1 MHSGKI
7 CVRLR
12 YGIVGQGGVCLDMV
26 TFLMVVQFL
35 ICIGLIVTVVLQ
47 ESKGEG
53 LGSIGGGGKM
63 FFSKASR
70 KEIVLEKSTQYLAVA
85 FMVMAVILSLI

>member
-1 MHSGKI
+1 ME
-7 CVRLR
+7 
-12 YGIVGQGGVCLDMV
+12 

-53 LGSIGGGGKM
+53 LGSIGGGVNVFG
-63 FFSKASR
+63 KASR
-70 KEIVLEKSTQYLAVA
+70 KEIVLEKSTQYQL
-85 FMVMAVILSLI
+85 LPSW

>member
-1 MHSGKI
+1 ME
-7 CVRLR
+7 
-12 YGIVGQGGVCLDMV
+12 

-53 LGSIGGGGKM
+53 LGSIGGGSKM
-63 FFSKASR
+63 FFGKASR
-70 KEIVLEKSTQYLAVA
+70 KEIVL
-85 FMVMAVILSLI
+85 